1 MCDRFLWIS
10 KAQKVRRLVN
20 WAWGIGQGAR
30 ERGMVRQAHQ
40 PGKREKIKFIPFPFS
55 L

>member
-1 MCDRFLWIS
+1 MGDG
-10 KAQKVRRLVN
+10 
-20 WAWGIGQGAR
+20 AWGIGRGQGER

-40 PGKREKIKFIPFPFS
+40 PGKRGKIKFIPFPFS